1 MNWKKALRAA
11 FPVTLPVLAGYL
23 ALGIAFGLL
32 LSTAEIPIFWAPIM
46 SSLMYAGSG
55 QFLAVSLI
63 AGGASL
69 IQAALLTCVLH
80 FRHLFYGLSLI
91 ERFQGAGRRK
101 AYLIF
106 GLTDET
112 YALLASTPA
121 PPGVAPPDFYLAVTL
136 LNHLYWIAGG
146 VIGSTM
152 GALIAFDT
160 TGVDFAMTAL
170 FVVLLIEQVKKP
182 GGQLPAV
189 VGGVCA
195 VAALLVCGADNF
207 LIPALISITVILL
220 IARPKLERREVS
232 PP

>member
-23 ALGIAFGLL
+23 ALGIAYGLL
-32 LSTAEIPIFWAPIM
+32 LVTAEIPIFWAPIM
-46 SSLMYAGSG
+46 SVLMYAGSG

-63 AGGASL
+63 AGGATL

-91 ERFQGAGRRK
+91 ERFHGAGKRK

-182 GGQLPAV
+182 QGRIPAV
-189 VGGVCA
+189 VGGGCA
-195 VAALLVCGADNF
+195 LVSLLCFGADRF
-207 LIPALISITVILL
+207 LIPALIALTAILL
-220 IARPKLERREVS
+220 IARPRLERGET